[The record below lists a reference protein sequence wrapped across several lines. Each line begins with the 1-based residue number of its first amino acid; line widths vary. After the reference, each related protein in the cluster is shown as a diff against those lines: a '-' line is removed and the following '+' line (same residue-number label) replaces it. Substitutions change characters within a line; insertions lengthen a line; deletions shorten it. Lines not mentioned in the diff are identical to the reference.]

1 MLDDDSISDDDDD
14 DQLDVKNCFFH
25 FFSFLFIFLTDSQ

>member
-14 DQLDVKNCFFH
+14 DQLDVKNYFYISFH
-25 FFSFLFIFLTDSQ
+25 FFSFS